1 MFRFRI
7 RTSLG
12 FLPRIAGV
20 TLENLQLDILAICF
34 LPRIAGVTPRMDV
47 ALDDYNGF
55 LPRIAGVTLKL
66 GQLWQVCHRFLSRIA
81 GVTLFNEWLLEKLL
95 LLSSPYSGGYSIDI
109 TVSDTW
115 GGFLPRVAG
124 VTPVQYF
131 DKF

>member
-1 MFRFRI
+1 MDV
-7 RTSLG
+7 
-12 FLPRIAGV
+12 A
-20 TLENLQLDILAICF
+20 LDDYNGF

-55 LPRIAGVTLKL
+55 LP
-66 GQLWQVCHRFLSRIA
+66 RIA

-124 VTPVQYF
+124 ITPVQYF